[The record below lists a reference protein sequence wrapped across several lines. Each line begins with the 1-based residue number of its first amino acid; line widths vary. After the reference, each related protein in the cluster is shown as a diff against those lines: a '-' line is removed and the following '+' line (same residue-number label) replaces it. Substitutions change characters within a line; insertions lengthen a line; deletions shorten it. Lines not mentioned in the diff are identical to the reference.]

1 MNYLSVWLCVCK
13 CEISRLLLLLSA
25 VSVVSSVL
33 TVPDSKPLD
42 SRVLDTW
49 FSVMFDDCV
58 LYTTRCRRLIRAT

>member
-1 MNYLSVWLCVCK
+1 MVVCV

-42 SRVLDTW
+42 SRVLGSLSCLMIVCCTQLVAGD
-49 FSVMFDDCV
+49 
-58 LYTTRCRRLIRAT
+58 

>member
-1 MNYLSVWLCVCK
+1 MNYLSVWLCVCV

-42 SRVLDTW
+42 SRVLGSLSCLMIVCCTQLVAGD
-49 FSVMFDDCV
+49 
-58 LYTTRCRRLIRAT
+58 

>member
-1 MNYLSVWLCVCK
+1 MNYLSVWLCVCV

>member
-1 MNYLSVWLCVCK
+1 MNYLSVWLCV